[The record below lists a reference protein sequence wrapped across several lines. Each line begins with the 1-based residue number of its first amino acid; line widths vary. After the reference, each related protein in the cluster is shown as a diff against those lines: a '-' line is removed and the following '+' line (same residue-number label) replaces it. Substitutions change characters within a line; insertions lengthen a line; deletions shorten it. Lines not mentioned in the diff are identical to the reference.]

1 MTPDT
6 PLASLL
12 LALADDLL
20 VLGHRNSEWTG
31 MGPVLEED
39 IAFAS
44 MAQDKIGHALGFYE
58 LLQELGAPEPDQ
70 LAFTRQA
77 ADFRSCQL
85 VEQPIGDYDFSLV
98 RHLLFDYAYAVRLE
112 ALRTSSLAPLAALSA
127 RFLRELKYHTLHAR
141 TWVAQLGNATD
152 EAVLRMQ
159 AALNEAMPMAYSIFE
174 VTPYSQTLADTG
186 IQPHEEAL
194 RDQWLARI
202 AELVSQ
208 TRLQLP
214 TPSPDDIAR
223 YMGGRRGYH
232 SEHLQ
237 PMLTEMTEVFAI
249 DPAAAW

>member
-1 MTPDT
+1 
-6 PLASLL
+6 
-12 LALADDLL
+12 
-20 VLGHRNSEWTG
+20 
-31 MGPVLEED
+31 
-39 IAFAS
+39 
-44 MAQDKIGHALGFYE
+44 
-58 LLQELGAPEPDQ
+58 
-70 LAFTRQA
+70 
-77 ADFRSCQL
+77 
-85 VEQPIGDYDFSLV
+85 
-98 RHLLFDYAYAVRLE
+98 
-112 ALRTSSLAPLAALSA
+112 
-127 RFLRELKYHTLHAR
+127 
-141 TWVAQLGNATD
+141 VAQLGNATD

-159 AALNEAMPMAYSIFE
+159 AALNEAMPIAYSIFE